1 MIDRYI
7 YAKDD
12 SFKCLAKSKGLW
24 ATVWVMCCWSCLFSS
39 SSTNESICGKVS
51 WKWQSMSCIT
61 KQGHVFQA
69 YLSLAVLF
77 LSCGSPHLDQ
87 ACSGLQEISLGYK
100 QAPYQAAL
108 HGFGEAFLVCGKLG
122 FKRLPTA
129 HSHGFQLWGF
139 TQCLL
144 FYTPYKYKSGTVW
157 WQHRFINQAP
167 LTKRPA
173 KATVLTAQVVSQK
186 GILWAFCLQ
195 PHLELC
201 IFLVLKLKV
210 MIMYII

>member
-1 MIDRYI
+1 
-7 YAKDD
+7 
-12 SFKCLAKSKGLW
+12 
-24 ATVWVMCCWSCLFSS
+24 MCCWSCLFSS

-122 FKRLPTA
+122 FKRLPTT
-129 HSHGFQLWGF
+129 QLWGF

-144 FYTPYKYKSGTVW
+144 FYTPYKYKLGTVW
-157 WQHRFINQAP
+157 WQHLWPKGQQ
-167 LTKRPA
+167 K
-173 KATVLTAQVVSQK
+173 QQCSQHR
-186 GILWAFCLQ
+186 LWVRKESPESSASSHTRSSAFSWCSN
-195 PHLELC
+195 EESWSC
-201 IFLVLKLKV
+201 T
-210 MIMYII
+210 